1 MSDLFAASVAM
12 EICPIAP
19 GNAQKYVDQITGYV
33 LWGVGVLFLVA
44 VMVSIGAIVAGRLFS
59 MPHASKVGVISIVVV
74 FFCAIAYMVLPG
86 LVGSLMGWAVLV
98 AVAAS
103 PRPRRRRSDE
113 WDQAGWR
120 LGPPTAADDLGGS
133 GLDDLV
139 TRLGL
144 DHGCA

>member
-1 MSDLFAASVAM
+1 MPDLFAASVVAM
-12 EICPIAP
+12 EICPVAP

-86 LVGSLMGWAVLV
+86 LVDSLMG
-98 AVAAS
+98 S
-103 PRPRRRRSDE
+103 
-113 WDQAGWR
+113 GCI
-120 LGPPTAADDLGGS
+120 GGGGS
-133 GLDDLV
+133 QPSAKA
-139 TRLGL
+139 TKK
-144 DHGCA
+144 